1 MSAAPWSSHILYC
14 MGFKGSLGGDLSGLV
29 TFHSKAKTAPLDEAA
44 VATVTVPQSPVGL
57 QMPFSCPPSSLVH
70 EELAGSVFSTIGTLL
85 FFLGSV
91 LEVNTSSVGKAA
103 LFSRPLRYVRKLYEK
118 EGTGKLVIYQTSTE
132 KVLFLWRTEVAF
144 LCGVQW

>member
-1 MSAAPWSSHILYC
+1 MKSWLDRCSP
-14 MGFKGSLGGDLSGLV
+14 
-29 TFHSKAKTAPLDEAA
+29 PLEHC
-44 VATVTVPQSPVGL
+44 
-57 QMPFSCPPSSLVH
+57 F
-70 EELAGSVFSTIGTLL
+70 